1 MKHRLIPGIAA
12 ALVLCAIL
20 AGCSHQAD
28 TSNRRGAH
36 AGGPSPVVPVGVAT
50 VKEQDFPV
58 YLTGLGS
65 VQAFNTVSL
74 KSRVDGQIM
83 QVNFQEGQDVR
94 KGDLLIVIDERPFQ
108 VALAQAQA
116 NLQRDEAQLANA
128 KAQYERNQALYKDG
142 VIAKQDLDTLEA
154 SFGQYEGTIAADK
167 AAIDSA
173 KLNLTYCRITSP
185 IDGRVGLRQV
195 DPGNYVQAASN
206 TPMLVITQMH
216 PIAVV
221 FTLPE
226 DQLQS
231 VLQQMRKGPLQVD
244 VYGRDDQTKLS
255 AGKLLTIDNQIDQST
270 GTAKLKAVFDN
281 PENMLWPNQFVNVHL
296 LLETRKD
303 AITAPAAAVQRGPQG
318 TFTYV
323 VGSDNTVKM
332 QPVEV
337 ALTQGNTSIF
347 ASGLQAGER
356 VVTDGQEKLQAGSKV
371 APQAPQQQSGQSRNA
386 QVAEGAGSQS

>member
-1 MKHRLIPGIAA
+1 LKRRGIIALAIAVLICA
-12 ALVLCAIL
+12 ALAACQKGNSA
-20 AGCSHQAD
+20 
-28 TSNRRGAH
+28 SNARGGRG
-36 AGGPSPVVPVGVAT
+36 AGGPQTVPVGVAT
-50 VKEQDFPV
+50 VKERDFPV

-83 QVNFQEGQDVR
+83 QVNFQEGQDVH
-94 KGDLLIVIDERPFQ
+94 KGELLIVIDERPFQ

-128 KAQYERNQALYKDG
+128 KAQYERNKALYESG
-142 VIAKQDLDTLEA
+142 VIAKQDLDTLQA
-154 SFGQYEGTIAADK
+154 SFGQFEGTIAADK
-167 AAIDSA
+167 AAIDQA
-173 KLNLTYCRITSP
+173 KLNLVYCRITSP

-195 DPGNYVQAASN
+195 DPGNYITAASN
-206 TPMLVITQMH
+206 TPMLVITQLH
-216 PIAVV
+216 PIAVI

-231 VLQQMRKGPLQVD
+231 VLQQMRKGAMQVD

-255 AGKLLTIDNQIDQST
+255 AGKLLTIDNQIDATT
-270 GTAKLKAVFDN
+270 GTAKLKAIFEN
-281 PENMLWPNQFVNVHL
+281 PENTLWPNEFVNVHL

-323 VGSDNTVKM
+323 VDSNNTVKM
-332 QPVEV
+332 QPVQV
-337 ALTQGNTSIF
+337 ALTQGNTAVI
-347 ASGLQAGER
+347 ASGLQGGDR

-371 APQAPQQQSGQSRNA
+371 APQAPQQQGGQSRNA
-386 QVAEGAGSQS
+386 QVTGEAGSQS

>member
-1 MKHRLIPGIAA
+1 LNSRGVVGIAI
-12 ALVLCAIL
+12 AILLSAVL
-20 AGCSHQAD
+20 AGCGHQGNGGSSKSA
-28 TSNRRGAH
+28 R
-36 AGGPSPVVPVGVAT
+36 AGGPPPAVPVGVAT
-50 VKEQDFPV
+50 VRQRDFPV

-83 QVNFQEGQDVR
+83 QVNFREGQDVR

-128 KAQYERNQALYKDG
+128 KAQYERNKALYEGG
-142 VIAKQDLDTLEA
+142 VVAKQDLDTMQA

-167 AAIDSA
+167 AAVDNA

-195 DPGNYVQAASN
+195 DPGNYVQASST
-206 TPMLVITQMH
+206 TPMLVITQLH
-216 PIAVV
+216 PIAVI

-226 DQLQS
+226 DQLQV
-231 VLQQMRKGPLQVD
+231 VLKHMRQGPLQVD
-244 VYGRDDQTKLS
+244 VYSRDDQTKLS
-255 AGKLLTIDNQIDQST
+255 AGKLLTIDNQIDPTT
-270 GTAKLKAVFDN
+270 GTAKLKAVFEN
-281 PENMLWPNQFVNVHL
+281 PENTLWPNQFVNVHL

-323 VGSDNTVKM
+323 VDASNTVQM
-332 QPVEV
+332 RPIEI
-337 ALTQGNTSIF
+337 ALTQGNTVVL
-347 ASGLQAGER
+347 ASGLQPGEK
-356 VVTDGQEKLQAGSKV
+356 VVTDGQEKLQAGSRV
-371 APQAPQQQSGQSRNA
+371 APQSPQQPGGQSRNA
-386 QVAEGAGSQS
+386 QVAEETGSQS